1 MNDDKLKDIL
11 KDIGTEDIPADVREI
26 AQETSNKFSRS
37 LRQSSQPA
45 KPPLLELIMRSRT
58 IKLAAAAVIIIAV
71 LLGLPFLPKTTTRP
85 TLGGV
90 GERLRQVEAFM
101 YKMNMKVTGSV
112 MQNMPA
118 VNQDVES
125 TIIISNEFGMKMVME
140 MTDPNTGRKTTQQM
154 YVLPDDKVMVMI
166 MPEQKRF
173 TRMEFTKDLLARM
186 KKQNNDP
193 REMIKQMLGAKY
205 TELGKSEIDGVEVDG
220 FETTDPG
227 IYGGTTGDVKVTLW
241 VDSVTWLPVLMEMDM
256 TMNEQMRI
264 KGTIHDYQWDVP
276 VEKAQFQPVI
286 PEDFEAFPKEG
297 MKMPEIT
304 EEAAIEGLKLFV
316 ELTGRYPKQANM
328 MDLMQELSTVMAEQA
343 KKSKP
348 EDMTETERVTKMM
361 DTMRPMQSLGL
372 LYMALVQDQKDPA
385 YYGEKVGPEDAGA
398 VLMRWKTAENTF
410 RVIFADLSAA
420 DVTAEEL
427 KEFEKLQP

>member
-1 MNDDKLKDIL
+1 
-11 KDIGTEDIPADVREI
+11 
-26 AQETSNKFSRS
+26 
-37 LRQSSQPA
+37 
-45 KPPLLELIMRSRT
+45 
-58 IKLAAAAVIIIAV
+58 
-71 LLGLPFLPKTTTRP
+71 
-85 TLGGV
+85 
-90 GERLRQVEAFM
+90 
-101 YKMNMKVTGSV
+101 
-112 MQNMPA
+112 
-118 VNQDVES
+118 
-125 TIIISNEFGMKMVME
+125 
-140 MTDPNTGRKTTQQM
+140 
-154 YVLPDDKVMVMI
+154 
-166 MPEQKRF
+166 
-173 TRMEFTKDLLARM
+173 
-186 KKQNNDP
+186 
-193 REMIKQMLGAKY
+193 
-205 TELGKSEIDGVEVDG
+205 
-220 FETTDPG
+220 
-227 IYGGTTGDVKVTLW
+227 
-241 VDSVTWLPVLMEMDM
+241 VLMEMDM